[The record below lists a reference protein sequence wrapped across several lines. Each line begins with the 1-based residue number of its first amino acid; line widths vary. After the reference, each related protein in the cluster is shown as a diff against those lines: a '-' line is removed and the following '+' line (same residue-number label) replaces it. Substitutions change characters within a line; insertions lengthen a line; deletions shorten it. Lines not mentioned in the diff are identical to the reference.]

1 MVDKTEVFLV
11 IKINYDGKMKEIKS
25 NQFLT
30 IEEIKNKIIELFSF
44 RHNDKKDLELFNAK
58 DNIKLSNND
67 DMFLAIEEVNEYLY
81 SFEINLKNKKTDI
94 VKELVND
101 IKEIKENNEKI
112 KKMKLEIKKL
122 KMEIEHKKKV
132 KQLKKKVKTY
142 KFLNE
147 LKDKLVKE
155 ILKGSINELNN
166 DCNEIQSNINNK
178 KEVEKKKIDE
188 EIKKKGGDLLLTLSN
203 QFNNELK
210 PIKDQLEK
218 MVKQIK

>member
-44 RHNDKKDLELFNAK
+44 RHNDKNDLELFNAK

-166 DCNEIQSNINNK
+166 DCNEIQSNIKYYDWILKIKNK
-178 KEVEKKKIDE
+178 
-188 EIKKKGGDLLLTLSN
+188 
-203 QFNNELK
+203 
-210 PIKDQLEK
+210 
-218 MVKQIK
+218 

>member
-1 MVDKTEVFLV
+1 
-11 IKINYDGKMKEIKS
+11 
-25 NQFLT
+25 
-30 IEEIKNKIIELFSF
+30 
-44 RHNDKKDLELFNAK
+44 
-58 DNIKLSNND
+58 
-67 DMFLAIEEVNEYLY
+67 
-81 SFEINLKNKKTDI
+81 
-94 VKELVND
+94 
-101 IKEIKENNEKI
+101 
-112 KKMKLEIKKL
+112 MKLEIKKL

-178 KEVEKKKIDE
+178 KEVEKNKIDE
-188 EIKKKGGDLLLTLSN
+188 EIKKKGGDLLSTLSN

-210 PIKDQLEK
+210 PIKDQFEK